1 MKFAKIR
8 NVKSPVRGTGKAA
21 GIDFFVPNF
30 GNNKGFIVNPGTD
43 VLIPSGIKMEIQKD
57 ICLWQPI
64 NQEL

>member
-30 GNNKGFIVNPGTD
+30 GSNKGFIVNPGTD
-43 VLIPSGIKMEIQKD
+43 VLIPSGIKMEI
-57 ICLWQPI
+57 P
-64 NQEL
+64 E